1 MSPLHIEILQIVLGL
16 IVVTTGL
23 KLPWL
28 FVGVMFFV
36 FGMYVEMDLFHMSN
50 RWLIQI
56 IGMGVG
62 VIGIVFGMYLK
73 SVAIVTVSFI
83 SGGYG
88 AFYLSQLLRI
98 NSIQVHWIF
107 FVIGGILGI
116 ILVTTNFNWG
126 VILLSSL
133 GGAAL
138 VGKHFHTQQ
147 GIDFVVFLSLIL
159 LGVLVQAITRSW
171 GYG

>member
-1 MSPLHIEILQIVLGL
+1 MSPLLMEILQIVLGL
-16 IVVTTGL
+16 TVVTTGL

-36 FGMYVEMDLFHMSN
+36 FGMYVEMDLLHMNN

-56 IGMGVG
+56 IGIGVG
-62 VIGIVFGMYLK
+62 LIGIAFGMYRK
-73 SVAIVTVSFI
+73 SIAIVIVSFI

-88 AFYLSQLLRI
+88 AYYLSQLLKI
-98 NSIQVHWIF
+98 NSIQVNWIF

-133 GGAAL
+133 GGATLAA
-138 VGKHFHTQQ
+138 KHFHTQQ

-159 LGVLVQAITRSW
+159 LGALVQAITRS
-171 GYG
+171 

>member
-16 IVVTTGL
+16 IVLTTGL

-36 FGMYVEMDLFHMSN
+36 FAMYVEMDLFHMNN

-62 VIGIVFGMYLK
+62 VIGIAFGIYLK
-73 SVAIVTVSFI
+73 SRAIVIVSFI

-88 AFYLSQLLRI
+88 AYYLSQLLRI
-98 NSIQVHWIF
+98 NSIPVNWIF
-107 FVIGGILGI
+107 FVIGGILGV
-116 ILVTTNFNWG
+116 ILITTNINWG
-126 VILLSSL
+126 LILLSAC
-133 GGAAL
+133 GGATL
-138 VGKHFHTQQ
+138 MGKHFHTQQ
-147 GIDFVVFLSLIL
+147 GIDFVVFLSLTL
-159 LGVLVQAITRSW
+159 LGVLVQAATRS
-171 GYG
+171 